1 MLIIIQSSNAII
13 NQYLSDV
20 FEFSKKELLTIEAE
34 QILPAFRQKKRVRRL
49 FFSKVSI
56 VPANQINVKLS

>member
-1 MLIIIQSSNAII
+1 MLLIIQSSNAII

-49 FFSKVSI
+49 FFSMLTLSSN
-56 VPANQINVKLS
+56 AN

>member
-1 MLIIIQSSNAII
+1 MLLIIHSSNSII

-34 QILPAFRQKKRVRRL
+34 QVLLAFRQKKESGDS
-49 FFSKVSI
+49 FFRCYLC
-56 VPANQINVKLS
+56 PAMQINVMQS